1 MALSKLSLSDKTPPG
16 GAVTPDSLL
25 ILLNELSLS
34 HCTVCQNTSPGFSL
48 ARHFSSE
55 RCSNCRTGA
64 VFCAGRVGQRR
75 AVEGTR
81 GAKRKH
87 GCCETRAGS
96 VGMKVNK
103 SGDSLICFN
112 LLSLFEEFFPVFWSS
127 FAQKRPMF
135 TTLWANGRQL
145 MLTYVNT
152 IVKVTETII
161 CAHGNS
167 NPSVSS

>member
-34 HCTVCQNTSPGFSL
+34 HCTVCQDTSPGFSL

-64 VFCAGRVGQRR
+64 VFCAGRVGERR

-103 SGDSLICFN
+103 SGDALICFN
-112 LLSLFEEFFPVFWSS
+112 LLSLFEEVFFFLLFFFGWVLPKSVPCS
-127 FAQKRPMF
+127 Q
-135 TTLWANGRQL
+135 
-145 MLTYVNT
+145 
-152 IVKVTETII
+152 
-161 CAHGNS
+161 
-167 NPSVSS
+167 PSGQMGDS